1 MQMRR
6 NILLAVLAIA
16 LMLPQ
21 VSMAKET
28 GHQSYTYNVYG
39 ESVPGPAPYEIVAC
53 LDAASLGLDKA
64 FNGLSDVFY
73 EKDGGCSLL
82 IQATIESWRLTQ
94 TCGLSGNI
102 RAWRRMA
109 CCLPS
114 TSPRRQY
121 LLKMERSTYAIPIM
135 RGWYTWTATASGLQN
150 MACRIPR

>member
-73 EKDGGCSLL
+73 EKDGGLL
-82 IQATIESWRLTQ
+82 LADSGNHRILTQ
-94 TCGLSGNI
+94 TCGLSGYI